1 MRDIARCTLE
11 LQMSSPD
18 LVRPSYSAVA
28 LFGRLLMGAIF
39 VLSGADKLLAPAA
52 TMAGFAQLGLPVPSM
67 VFAVAVLVELGIGL
81 AFCAGLFSRS
91 AALIL
96 AFWCIA
102 TAMVAHTNFADRN
115 MMIHFFKNVSMCG
128 GYLSA
133 ALLGPGAF
141 SIDALVRPSSFAR
154 LS

>member
-1 MRDIARCTLE
+1 MAN
-11 LQMSSPD
+11 PD
-18 LVRPSYSAVA
+18 VSRPSYAAAA
-28 LFGRLLMGAIF
+28 LLGRLLLGAIF
-39 VLSGADKLLAPAA
+39 VWSGIGKLLAA
-52 TMAGFAQLGLPVPSM
+52 TVTIEGFARLGLPIPPLA
-67 VFAVAVLVELGIGL
+67 FAVAVLIEFGVGL
-81 AFCAGLFSRS
+81 AFCIGFYSRS

-128 GYLSA
+128 GFIFA

-141 SIDALVRPSSFAR
+141 SVDALMRPNRSRS
-154 LS
+154 L